1 MSIAI
6 HANEKSLVK
15 IFSDDFSFVIPP
27 FQRPYAWTIQQA
39 SELLSDLMTTWNDG
53 GGSTD
58 KNPYFLG
65 SIVLI
70 KSPDSPDSQVID
82 GQQRLTTLTILIAAL
97 RDLLPA
103 EKASYLT
110 QFIYQAGNPFAGTE
124 NRYRLQLRSR
134 DQDFFR
140 TYIQEG
146 SHFNN
151 LLSLDPAPLT
161 DSQRNIYRNAKYLR
175 EQLQKMGSPEAIT
188 QFASYIMN
196 QCYLVVVSTPDL
208 DAAYRIFSVLNT
220 RGLDLSVTDLLKS
233 DIIGSLPPS
242 KQDHYTTIWE
252 SEEEKLGRGT
262 FQDLFSH
269 IRMIYRKNKLQG
281 SVLTEFRKF
290 IMPIVKADVFIDSLL
305 KPYAQSLSIIKSLS
319 YEGEQHTEE
328 INDLLGWLNQIDNSD
343 WIPPA
348 LLFLSRHQH
357 TPSLLLSFF
366 KDLERLAA
374 GMLILRSG
382 INERI
387 SRYAA
392 IIEAIER
399 NHDLSGPPSPLQLSD
414 REKQEILTTLNS
426 DLYLLTKVRRYV
438 LLRLD
443 SLISEGGAT
452 YSYPTIT
459 VEHVLPQNPKIN
471 STWMQDFPTEE
482 IRNRYVHRLGNLV
495 LLSRYKNAEAQNDD
509 FTRKKQKYFL
519 SKKGASPFALTSQV
533 LQYSVW
539 TPDVIE
545 QRQRMCLNH
554 LKSLWRL

>member
-188 QFASYIMN
+188 KFAFYIMN

-242 KQDHYTTIWE
+242 KQDYYTTIWE
-252 SEEEKLGRGT
+252 SEEEKLGRDT

-281 SVLTEFRKF
+281 SVLSEFRKF

-399 NHDLSGPPSPLQLSD
+399 NHDLSGPASPLQLSD